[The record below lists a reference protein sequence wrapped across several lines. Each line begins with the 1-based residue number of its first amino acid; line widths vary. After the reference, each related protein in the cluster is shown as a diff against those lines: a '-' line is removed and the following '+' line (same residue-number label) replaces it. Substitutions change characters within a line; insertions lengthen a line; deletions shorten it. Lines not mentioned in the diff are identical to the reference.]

1 MRQVAPGAAVRAA
14 DIPVRGEVAL
24 NRRRRQHR
32 NALLNSAAPLANEI
46 HRMPTARPLATA
58 LVIALAA
65 GLASPAG
72 MAAKKKPAQKK
83 AATPPACADFY
94 AEANKGWLAAN
105 PMPSSG
111 AISALGQL
119 TARAQQQQ
127 RDLLDAAMNTPQN
140 NVQKLLGDFWASGL
154 DEAAVERDAAAPVAP
169 LLKRIDSIRKP
180 KDIAPAIAAL
190 HHVGIPVAFHF
201 GADIDLRDLDRHLGY
216 FSQGGLGL
224 PDPAYYTRQDADTK
238 ALVARYADYIRKILA
253 LTGVAQQDIETQTAQ
268 VLDLE
273 KRIATLA
280 RPLVDLRDPRNNFAP
295 VATAGLGKQY
305 RNLQLDAFLQAQ
317 GVNDDT
323 VSLANPAMFAQLDTL
338 VGSLKP
344 AQWQAYLR
352 WRVGD
357 AMAPYLSKSWRQ
369 AAFDFRGKVLLG
381 QAEPAPRWQ
390 QTLDAINLAA
400 GPMLGREY
408 AAAHLSDATRKQAEA
423 VADQVRDAL
432 VKQVGSSSLLGEPAK
447 DEARRKLERLRIEIG
462 TPRYDLD
469 YTVQPMGRGSFG
481 SNMLIAS
488 TWRHRQEMKRI
499 GKGNAN
505 RRWDVLPQ
513 QPALA
518 YDLAHNRLI
527 VTAAMLQAPVL
538 DAAMPVDAQ
547 YGAFGALVGHELSHA
562 IDGRGRHIDAKGEIR
577 DWWSPAETGA
587 WEALAQKVTALY
599 AGLPYPGLTGT
610 RVDGALTRDEN
621 IADLAGLELA
631 HAALVTARP
640 DGGAQADKAFYTG
653 WAQLWAQQVT
663 RDEAEIRARQ
673 DVRAPGPR
681 RANAAVMQQAAFGAA
696 YACKAGM
703 PMQPKADE
711 RVTVFK

>member
-1 MRQVAPGAAVRAA
+1 
-14 DIPVRGEVAL
+14 
-24 NRRRRQHR
+24 
-32 NALLNSAAPLANEI
+32 
-46 HRMPTARPLATA
+46 MPTPRPLAIA
-58 LVIALAA
+58 LVIAIAA

-72 MAAKKKPAQKK
+72 VAAKKKPAQKK
-83 AATPPACADFY
+83 AATPPACTDFY
-94 AEANKGWLAAN
+94 ADANKSWLTAN

-127 RDLLDAAMNTPQN
+127 RDLLDAAMASPQN

-154 DEAAVERDAAAPVAP
+154 DEAAVERDGAAPVAP

-190 HHVGIPVAFHF
+190 HQVGIPVAFHF

-216 FSQGGLGL
+216 FGQGGLGL
-224 PDPAYYTRQDADTK
+224 PDPAYYTRSDADTK
-238 ALVARYADYIRKILA
+238 ALLARYADYIRKILA
-253 LTGVAQQDIETQTAQ
+253 LTGVAQQDIETQTAL

-273 KRIATLA
+273 KRIAATA

-295 VATAGLGKQY
+295 VATAGLAKQY
-305 RNLQLDAFLQAQ
+305 RNLQLDAFLKVQ
-317 GVNDDT
+317 GVDDDT
-323 VSLANPAMFAQLDTL
+323 VSLANPVMFAQLDAL
-338 VGSLKP
+338 VGTLKP
-344 AQWQAYLR
+344 SQWQAYLR

-357 AMAPYLSKSWRQ
+357 AMAPYLSKSWRE
-369 AAFDFRGKVLLG
+369 AAFGFRGKVLLG
-381 QAEPAPRWQ
+381 QGEPAPRWQ

-408 AAAHLSDATRKQAEA
+408 AATHLSDATRKQAEA

-432 VKQVGSSSLLGEPAK
+432 VQQVGSSKLLGEAAK
-447 DEARRKLERLRIEIG
+447 DEARKKLERLRIEIG

-481 SNMLIAS
+481 GNMLIAS

-538 DAAMPVDAQ
+538 DMAMPVDAQ

-577 DWWSPAETGA
+577 DWWGPAEATG
-587 WEALAQKVTALY
+587 WDALAQKVTTLY
-599 AGLPYPGLTGT
+599 AGLPYPGLANTK
-610 RVDGALTRDEN
+610 VDGALTRDEN
-621 IADLAGLELA
+621 LADLAGLELA
-631 HAALVTARP
+631 HAALLAARP
-640 DGGAQADKAFYTG
+640 TGGATADKAFYTG

-673 DVRAPGPR
+673 DVRAPGPW
-681 RANAAVMQQAAFGAA
+681 RANAPVTQQAAFGAA
-696 YACKAGM
+696 YTCKAGM
-703 PMQPKADE
+703 PMQAKPE
-711 RVTVFK
+711 QRVVVCN

>member
-1 MRQVAPGAAVRAA
+1 
-14 DIPVRGEVAL
+14 
-24 NRRRRQHR
+24 
-32 NALLNSAAPLANEI
+32 
-46 HRMPTARPLATA
+46 MPTPRPLAIALVTA
-58 LVIALAA
+58 LVA

-72 MAAKKKPAQKK
+72 IAAKKRPAPKK
-83 AATPPACADFY
+83 ATVAPACTDFHAD
-94 AEANKGWLAAN
+94 ANRGWLAAN

-127 RDLLDAAMNTPQN
+127 RDLLDAAMGAPQN

-154 DEAAVERDAAAPVAP
+154 DEAAVERDGAAPVAP
-169 LLKRIDSIRKP
+169 LLRRIDSIRKP

-190 HHVGIPVAFHF
+190 HQVGIPVAFGF
-201 GADIDLRDLDRHLGY
+201 NADIDLRDLDRHLGY

-224 PDPAYYTRQDADTK
+224 PDPAYYTRGDADTK
-238 ALVARYADYIRKILA
+238 ALVARYADYVRKILA
-253 LTGVAQQDIETQTAQ
+253 LTGVAQKDIETQTAL

-273 KRIATLA
+273 KRIATTA
-280 RPLVDLRDPRNNFAP
+280 RPLIDLRDPRNNFAP
-295 VATAGLGKQY
+295 VATTELDKQY
-305 RNLQLDAFLQAQ
+305 RNLQLAAFLKAQ
-317 GVNDDT
+317 GVADDT
-323 VSLANPAMFAQLDTL
+323 VSLANPAMFARLDAL
-338 VGSLKP
+338 VGTLKP
-344 AQWQAYLR
+344 TQWQAYLR

-357 AMAPYLSKSWRQ
+357 AMAPYLSKSWRD

-408 AAAHLSDATRKQAEA
+408 AATHLAAPARKQAETIA
-423 VADQVRDAL
+423 EQVRDAL
-432 VKQVGSSSLLGEPAK
+432 SRQIAASSRLGEAAR
-447 DEARRKLERLRIEIG
+447 DEARRKLERLRIEVG

-481 SNMLIAS
+481 GNMLIAA
-488 TWRHRQEMKRI
+488 TWRHGQEMKRI

-538 DAAMPVDAQ
+538 DMAMPVDAQ

-562 IDGRGRHIDAKGEIR
+562 IDGRGRHLDAKGEIR
-577 DWWSPAETGA
+577 DWWGVNESSA
-587 WEALAQKVTALY
+587 WDALAQKVVALY
-599 AGLPYPGLTGT
+599 AGLPYPGLAGT
-610 RVDGALTRDEN
+610 KVDAALTRDEN

-631 HAALVTARP
+631 HAALLAARP
-640 DGGAQADKAFYTG
+640 NGGAQADKAFYTG

-673 DVRAPGPR
+673 DVRAPGTW
-681 RANAAVMQQAAFGAA
+681 RANAPVMQQAAFGAA
-696 YACKAGM
+696 FACKIGT

-711 RVTVFK
+711 RVIVFK